1 MTKLLT
7 VVRNV
12 ANRSARSK
20 RLEKLGIGPDGK
32 PLPIPNTK
40 KLFPRMYP
48 CLVVNQDGSTYHINH
63 CHPHHI
69 ITLPLDPLTL
79 TQEEREVREKQKRR
93 AKDHQYISDED
104 QYEDDEWDHSQY
116 KDLLR

>member
-1 MTKLLT
+1 MLT
-7 VVRNV
+7 VVRSV

-20 RLEKLGIGPDGK
+20 RLERYVVHSLNINKYSFPFYRLGIGPDGK

-40 KLFPRMYP
+40 KLFPHMYP

-63 CHPHHI
+63 RYPHHI

-79 TQEEREVREKQKRR
+79 TQEEREVC
-93 AKDHQYISDED
+93 I
-104 QYEDDEWDHSQY
+104 YEI
-116 KDLLR
+116 